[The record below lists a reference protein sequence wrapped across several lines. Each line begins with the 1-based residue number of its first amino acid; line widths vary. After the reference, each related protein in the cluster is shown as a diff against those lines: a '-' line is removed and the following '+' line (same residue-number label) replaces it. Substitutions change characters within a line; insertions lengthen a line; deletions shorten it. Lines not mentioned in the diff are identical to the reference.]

1 MNIAIIGAGNVGQ
14 ALGMRWA
21 QAGHAVTF
29 GTRDPDAEKAREL
42 ANLAGVSVA
51 TPDVAAAAAEIIVL
65 ATPWPVTYT
74 VVEGLGDLTGKVLVD
89 ATNPIAPGLQLD
101 VSQTTSG
108 AEEIAKRAPG
118 ARVVKAFNTTGYNN
132 MLDPVYDGDSTTM
145 FIAGD
150 DGAAKGVVT
159 ELAEVL
165 GFDVADVGGLRTARF
180 LEPMAL
186 AWISLA
192 MSQGREIA
200 FKLVRR

>member
-1 MNIAIIGAGNVGQ
+1 MNIAIIGAGNVGR

-21 QAGHAVTF
+21 EAGHAVTF

-42 ANLAGVSVA
+42 AALAGVAVA
-51 TPDVAAAAAEIIVL
+51 TPGVAAAAAEIIVL

-74 VVEGLGDLTGKVLVD
+74 VVEGLGDLTGKILVD

-101 VSQTTSG
+101 VGQTTSG

-132 MLDPVYDGDSTTM
+132 MLDPVYGGESTTL

-150 DGAAKGVVT
+150 DGAAKATVA
-159 ELAEVL
+159 ELAETL
-165 GFDVADVGGLRTARF
+165 GFDVADVGGLSTARF
-180 LEPMAL
+180 LEPLAL